1 VTHRAGDNV
10 VFDGRVTKNAD
21 LFAAWR
27 YVAAVPRLP
36 KKFPQPF
43 PTYDRCDRDRAD
55 DSANGRSGG
64 FCRKKASE
72 SNSSPMKPVY
82 DNGRINRT

>member
-1 VTHRAGDNV
+1 
-10 VFDGRVTKNAD
+10 VTKNAD
-21 LFAAWR
+21 LFVAWR
-27 YVAAVPRLP
+27 YVAAVPRLL

-43 PTYDRCDRDRAD
+43 PTYGRFEHDRAD

-72 SNSSPMKPVY
+72 SKPSPMKPIY
-82 DNGRINRT
+82 DNGRVNRM